1 MMDSHS
7 GFRQA
12 GSPRQ
17 PSLWGHMDH
26 VEVCLNPQVCLC
38 MKIFQL
44 HATVTTGIRLKETP
58 PSSQSVACIP
68 QEVTTKTQIYGEH
81 NKVYCFD
88 NNYDIILQKH
98 CNQIE

>member
-7 GFRQA
+7 GFSQA

-17 PSLWGHMDH
+17 PSLRGHMDH
-26 VEVCLNPQVCLC
+26 VEVCLNPRVCLC

-44 HATVTTGIRLKETP
+44 HATVTTGIRLKDP
-58 PSSQSVACIP
+58 KSDACIP
-68 QEVTTKTQIYGEH
+68 PEVRAKTKIYGAH

-98 CNQIE
+98 CVQRK